1 MGRGGK
7 ESMIAVSGSSALHSI
22 SSRIGME
29 VTDLA
34 GVGFRHFSDPFEH
47 AVWVLKINTDWLDRD
62 R

>member
-1 MGRGGK
+1 
-7 ESMIAVSGSSALHSI
+7 MIAVSGSSALHSI